1 MTLTSLSI
9 VLTIFI
15 LQLHY
20 AVLSH
25 RRPVPTWIRQ
35 LFIYRLGPAL
45 GVRRRAASHC
55 RLNRPSISSAAPLS
69 TWSRR
74 RARAANSVDP
84 EVGTLSAVGKHL
96 SPPVR
101 SVRSGT
107 AEGVNS
113 QQTKRPMSEDLITRH
128 LRSYLDGRR
137 AEQEFEEV
145 ITEWRLVALIFDRLM
160 FWTFLVGTTMS
171 TVIILVILPL
181 TKPNI
186 GI

>member
-96 SPPVR
+96 SPLVR
-101 SVRSGT
+101 SVPLGT
-107 AEGVNS
+107 AEHVNS
-113 QQTKRPMSEDLITRH
+113 QPTKRPMSKDLSRH
-128 LRSYLDGRR
+128 LRSYLDGCR

-160 FWTFLVGTTMS
+160 FWIFLVGSTMS

-181 TKPNI
+181 TKPNT